1 MWSVFI
7 PIPNLILKTLS
18 SLGVNV
24 DSTPVVASLKLF
36 CIAASNGPPK
46 YNVMHKYEYLQIASD
61 ENGKLEFDIHKDDD
75 SISQSDLITKWNA
88 HKIGC
93 SDCAGWSL

>member
-1 MWSVFI
+1 MNTEQVD
-7 PIPNLILKTLS
+7 
-18 SLGVNV
+18 GVNV
-24 DSTPVVASLKLF
+24 HLRGTVFATEVAGIDISK
-36 CIAASNGPPK
+36 
-46 YNVMHKYEYLQIASD
+46 HEYLVIASD